1 MFERVLNTPVLWNI
15 TICRL
20 HIQKCKQNHYT
31 ELPIRLFQG
40 HLCNELFRLFMGMQW
55 WNWSCKTT
63 ITTDHVTL
71 YILHIKQIVS
81 GYKYC
86 TSKKLKRERESG
98 FDLRYC
104 WIPLSQCKFWRF
116 NNYRLCHLWFLC
128 FFKFLRTRSEF
139 YFQNFHWK

>member
-40 HLCNELFRLFMGMQW
+40 HLCNEVFRLFMGMQW

-81 GYKYC
+81 GYTYC
-86 TSKKLKRERESG
+86 TSKKLMRERK
-98 FDLRYC
+98 
-104 WIPLSQCKFWRF
+104 WIWLKILLDTSVTMQVLKIQQLPTLSS
-116 NNYRLCHLWFLC
+116 LVSM
-128 FFKFLRTRSEF
+128 FF
-139 YFQNFHWK
+139 